1 MNQAQRNKLQD
12 AITALNGSVD
22 RDVLNAVVH
31 NLRLILEDDQPFFW
45 LIENKS
51 DWRDV
56 QVHRRGCQQWSPA
69 THETVDDFQASEI
82 VLAWNHWREVGFD
95 CSIAD
100 CCR

>member
-69 THETVDDFQASEI
+69 THSTVTDMQARDIETACLRWSDFSPK
-82 VLAWNHWREVGFD
+82 
-95 CSIAD
+95 IAD